1 MSTYLEKTANINYFF
16 PFEHRFPPKIVK
28 FALDVLFWF
37 AIIQLG
43 EGFPLQPFFKDTDV
57 CTELIRLALMC
68 NQLTV
73 LYSKVPLISM
83 QARVLF
89 LSL

>member
-1 MSTYLEKTANINYFF
+1 MSTYLEKTANFNYFF

-57 CTELIRLALMC
+57 
-68 NQLTV
+68 
-73 LYSKVPLISM
+73 
-83 QARVLF
+83 
-89 LSL
+89 